1 MNSPGTP
8 RCRKAR
14 RGSIAFLA
22 KIVGVTLAAACSSTP
37 AATLAAYPERPIRY
51 IVPSTAGSGADIIA
65 RVLTAELSRQMGQQ
79 FVVDNRPG
87 ASGTLGMSTIV
98 RAAPDGHTIGFGT
111 ILTLAIN
118 RSVLP
123 KLPYDIDRDLIPI
136 VQYTSQPNLLVVTP
150 SLPVK
155 SVKDLI
161 EYAKE
166 NPGRLNFAS
175 GSNAS
180 SPHLSGELFKFM
192 TGIDMVHV
200 RYKGLVLA
208 MTDLTQG
215 RVQLMF
221 GTLAAVVPYV
231 KAGTLRGIAV
241 TGPKRTPIFAE
252 LPTVAEAGV
261 PGFEVV
267 AWDGAIAPAG
277 LPKAIVAGL
286 NAEMNKALALAS
298 VRERYAGLGVEVVGG
313 TSEQFAAH
321 IRKEAVKWAEVVK
334 RSGVK
339 AE

>member
-1 MNSPGTP
+1 MYSQHFPC
-8 RCRKAR
+8 CRKAR
-14 RGSIAFLA
+14 QGWIAFLA
-22 KIVGVTLAAACSSTP
+22 SIVGMTLAATCISST
-37 AATLAAYPERPIRY
+37 AAHAAYPERPIRY

-65 RVLTAELSRQMGQQ
+65 RILTAELSRQMGQQ

-87 ASGTLGMSTIV
+87 ASGTIGMSSIV
-98 RAAPDGHTIGFGT
+98 RAAPDGYTIGFGT

-123 KLPYDIDRDLIPI
+123 KLPYDVDRDLMPI

-150 SLPVK
+150 SLQVQ
-155 SVKDLI
+155 SVQDLI
-161 EYAKE
+161 RYAKE
-166 NPGRLNFAS
+166 NPGKLNFAS

-192 TGIDMVHV
+192 TSTDMVHV
-200 RYKGLVLA
+200 RYKGLVLGI
-208 MTDLTQG
+208 TDLTQG

-221 GTLAAVVPYV
+221 GTLAAVAPYV
-231 KAGTLRGIAV
+231 SAGKLRGLAV
-241 TGPKRTPIFAE
+241 TSPKRTPIFPE

-277 LPKAIVAGL
+277 VPKAILARL
-286 NAEMNKALALAS
+286 NAEMNQALAS
-298 VRERYAGLGVEVVGG
+298 PPVREKLTGLGVEVVGG
-313 TSEQFAAH
+313 TPEQFAAH
-321 IRKEAVKWAEVVK
+321 IRKETVKWAEVVK
-334 RSGVK
+334 RAGVK